1 MDQTVERNSIAVPED
16 DRLRHLDNL
25 SEILDSA
32 FAIPGTR
39 FRIGLDGILGL
50 IPGIGDATG
59 AALSIY
65 LIFEAA
71 RLGLPLSTLL
81 RMVGNI
87 AIETVIGAIPI
98 VGDIF
103 DIAWKANMRNM
114 ALVRTHSGL
123 AGLKERS
130 PSQILRLLLVPII
143 LAVLALIALPILA
156 LWVVFRLI
164 F

>member
-1 MDQTVERNSIAVPED
+1 MDQTVERNSVAVPED

-59 AALSIY
+59 AALSLY
-65 LIFEAA
+65 LIFEAV

-81 RMVGNI
+81 RMVGNV
-87 AIETVIGAIPI
+87 AIETAVGAIPI

-114 ALVRTHSGL
+114 ALIRTHSGL

-130 PSQILRLLLVPII
+130 PSQILRLLLVPVI

>member
-1 MDQTVERNSIAVPED
+1 MDQTVERNSVAVPED

-59 AALSIY
+59 AALSLY
-65 LIFEAA
+65 LIFEAV

-81 RMVGNI
+81 RMVGNV
-87 AIETVIGAIPI
+87 AIETAVGAIPI

-114 ALVRTHSGL
+114 ALVRTHSRL

-130 PSQILRLLLVPII
+130 PSQILRLLLVPVI